1 MTRDHSTGE
10 VSGLSV
16 QTTPNVGASIR
27 KMAKRMALK
36 TNHRRCPA
44 LRLEALTRGDLVR
57 LELLRW
63 SSELVPIRKEP
74 SELPSLPT
82 LPSRLGVGLLRLIH
96 ARLSVLYR
104 LIDPLRGT
112 DRPITPGYGVT
123 SKMFFGLNAVLVA
136 EE

>member
-27 KMAKRMALK
+27 KMAKGMALK
-36 TNHRRCPA
+36 TNHSRCPA
-44 LRLEALTRGDLVR
+44 LRLEALTRSDLER

-63 SSELVPIRKEP
+63 SSKPVPIREEP
-74 SELPSLPT
+74 TELPRLPT
-82 LPSRLGVGLLRLIH
+82 LPSRLGVGLLWLIH

-112 DRPITPGYGVT
+112 DRPIAPRDGVT
-123 SKMFFGLNAVLVA
+123 SKMFFGFYAVLVA
-136 EE
+136 EV